1 MFNLIKKEEVMDKSE
16 NIRKQTVVLARLN
29 TLLDVICYATDK
41 KVKLEQELKQL
52 EQKEKENEQQE
63 VA

>member
-1 MFNLIKKEEVMDKSE
+1 MDKFE
-16 NIRKQTVVLARLN
+16 NIRKQTVILAQLN

-52 EQKEKENEQQE
+52 ESKKDE
-63 VA
+63 

>member
-1 MFNLIKKEEVMDKSE
+1 MDNLE
-16 NIRKQTVVLARLN
+16 NIRKQTVILARLN

-63 VA
+63 VAC

>member
-1 MFNLIKKEEVMDKSE
+1 MLFVM
-16 NIRKQTVVLARLN
+16 RH
-29 TLLDVICYATDK
+29 DK

-52 EQKEKENEQQE
+52 EQKEKENKQQE

>member
-1 MFNLIKKEEVMDKSE
+1 MDNLES
-16 NIRKQTVVLARLN
+16 IRKQTVVLARIN
-29 TLLDVICYATDK
+29 ELLDMQLFLTEK

-52 EQKEKENEQQE
+52 EQEEKENKQQE